1 MTYEETMS
9 VQLKEWNSK
18 IESKIEMLQSKAE
31 NANKGEKAN
40 YLKEIDELQIQ
51 QVFLQDRLNE
61 LRKTIHEAWNEM
73 NIEIN
78 YTWNILK
85 KTINQS
91 IFVAVD

>member
-9 VQLKEWNSK
+9 IQLKEWNSQ

-31 NANKGEKAN
+31 KAKKGEKVT

-78 YTWNILK
+78 YAWKILK
-85 KTINQS
+85 KTIDQS
-91 IFVAVD
+91 IFVAG